1 MADDTQL
8 FINNWSTTISDA
20 TVTVDATTI
29 NIPGAASA
37 TLGAI
42 AADEYFV
49 ATLADGSNLEVVWI
63 TANDLSGALTIARA
77 KEGTSGLSYTSGDTI
92 EIRNTKG
99 TYQNLVQRGASETLT
114 QKTLTSPV
122 LNTGVSGTAI
132 LNDDSMATASETTV
146 PTSESVKAYADSL
159 GHTTKNAII
168 NGDFN
173 VWQRG
178 TTTLTNPAS
187 TTYFP
192 DRFRC
197 QHSLGDGTYDLIQSA
212 ETITAGFPFP
222 YSLQL
227 DCTHIETAVAA
238 GEYAS
243 LRYSMEGYDFQKF
256 EGETAT
262 LSFWVKAV
270 KTGIYCV
277 QFMNYAGDKSYVH
290 EFTINSASTWEK
302 KTVTLTF
309 DSGGTFAY
317 NNSLGLY
324 ISWSIMCGA
333 TKQIATAN
341 KDTWQ
346 DGNYWATDAQVNGL
360 DSTDN
365 NFWLTGVQL
374 ELGSVATDFEYEDFG
389 TTLRKC
395 QRYYYRLTPGIT
407 DSRLGLSFNKSTTE
421 ARVTTQY
428 PVTMRITPTAL
439 EQNGTATDYAVW
451 VEGSPVV
458 CSVVP
463 ILNLCTVDTAQSAFV
478 VAAGLTNGHA
488 GEGRL
493 ASGTTAGYLG
503 WSAEL

>member
-1 MADDTQL
+1 M
-8 FINNWSTTISDA
+8 TTLSSIVPGAVIEISND
-20 TVTVDATTI
+20 VTPELGGDLDYNSKDIVDASGNEVLSFDTE
-29 NIPGAASA
+29 ASA
-37 TLGAI
+37 VNEITI
-42 AADEYFV
+42 KNAA
-49 ATLADGSNLEVVWI
+49 TG
-63 TANDLSGALTIARA
+63 SGAEIQAT
-77 KEGTSGLSYTSGDTI
+77 GGDTNIDI
-92 EIRNTKG
+92 ELIPKG
-99 TYQNLVQRGASETLT
+99 TGMVNIGGINAL
-114 QKTLTSPV
+114 K
-122 LNTGVSGTAI
+122 N
-132 LNDDSMATASETTV
+132 
-146 PTSESVKAYADSL
+146 
-159 GHTTKNAII
+159 KNAII